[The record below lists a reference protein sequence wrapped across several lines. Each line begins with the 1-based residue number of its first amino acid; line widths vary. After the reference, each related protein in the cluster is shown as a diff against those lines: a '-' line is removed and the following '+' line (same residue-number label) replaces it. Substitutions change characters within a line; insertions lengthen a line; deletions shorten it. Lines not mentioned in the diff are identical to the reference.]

1 MVKNNSGRLKILLV
15 EDDEYDVELT
25 ERALSKSEVDS
36 ELYVVWDGE
45 EALDFLYGRGEF
57 EDSPYPDLILL
68 DLKLPKIGGHE
79 VLSKIKEDPDLKQIP
94 VIVLTVSER
103 EEDMVK
109 AYDSGASSYI
119 HKPVNP
125 DEFGKVIRTVQEY
138 WKISELPPD

>member
-1 MVKNNSGRLKILLV
+1 MMGNNQRMKILLV
-15 EDDEYDVELT
+15 EDDEYDVEIT
-25 ERALSKSEVDS
+25 ERAISKSDISS

-45 EALDFLYGRGEF
+45 EALDFLFRRGEF
-57 EDSPYPDLILL
+57 EDSPRPDLILL
-68 DLKLPKIGGHE
+68 DLRLPKIGGHE
-79 VLSKIKEDPDLKQIP
+79 VLSTIKEDDELKNIP

-109 AYDSGASSYI
+109 AYDSGASSYV

-138 WKISELPPD
+138 WKITELPPE

>member
-1 MVKNNSGRLKILLV
+1 MARKSERLKILLV

-25 ERALSKSEVDS
+25 ERALSKSDVDS
-36 ELYVVWDGE
+36 EIYVVWDGE
-45 EALDFLYGRGEF
+45 QALDFLNQRGEF
-57 EDSPYPDLILL
+57 EDSPRPDLIFL

-79 VLSKIKEDPDLKQIP
+79 VLENIKSDDSLKQIP

-138 WKISELPPD
+138 WRISELPPG

>member
-1 MVKNNSGRLKILLV
+1 MGKNKNNKLKILLV
-15 EDDEYDVELT
+15 EDDEYDVDIT
-25 ERALSKSEVDS
+25 QRAIKKSDIDSK
-36 ELYVVWDGE
+36 LYVVRDGE
-45 EALDFLYGRGEF
+45 EALDFLYREEGF
-57 EDSPYPDLILL
+57 EDAPRPDLIFL
-68 DLKLPKIGGHE
+68 DLNLPKIGGHQ
-79 VLSKIKEDPDLKQIP
+79 VLEKIKVDDQLKHIP

-138 WKISELPPD
+138 WKMAELPPR

>member
-1 MVKNNSGRLKILLV
+1 MLV

-25 ERALSKSEVDS
+25 ERALSKSEIDS

-45 EALDFLYGRGEF
+45 EALDFLYRRGEF
-57 EDSPYPDLILL
+57 EDSPRPDLILL

-79 VLSKIKEDPDLKQIP
+79 VLSEIKEDDELSTIP

-125 DEFGKVIRTVQEY
+125 DRFSKVIQTVQEY
-138 WKISELPPD
+138 WKISQLPPR